1 MISGAILALLSS
13 TSAVGLKRD
22 PDVYGPN
29 GDGYENDSADYD
41 LSRIGIDIQM
51 KGKGKK
57 CSEGDWTTVA
67 WKAYLKDGRLV
78 SSSSEEADNRPK
90 TFALGNADAFKCWEL
105 AIPSLKKGTKARLSC
120 PSDLAWGGAHT
131 PAPVGGEEIPIHSD
145 IDFDI
150 EILDCNRTPD
160 HKIKEEVQPR
170 TTTMQPN
177 SCMYLHLEEGD
188 HTGYDL
194 VLSTEEEDFSEFWP
208 AKYAMLEQKVLDDP
222 AQQWYWNEKDGTLHN
237 AANKDYFLQN
247 DLGWVM
253 VAKDT
258 GSKKPS
264 KDEEEESD

>member
-160 HKIKEEVQPR
+160 HKIK
-170 TTTMQPN
+170 
-177 SCMYLHLEEGD
+177 
-188 HTGYDL
+188 
-194 VLSTEEEDFSEFWP
+194 
-208 AKYAMLEQKVLDDP
+208 
-222 AQQWYWNEKDGTLHN
+222 
-237 AANKDYFLQN
+237 
-247 DLGWVM
+247 
-253 VAKDT
+253 
-258 GSKKPS
+258 
-264 KDEEEESD
+264 